1 METKKHFDIE
11 RRKFRRFGCCM
22 PSQCKQLGN
31 KGVLGALTRDVSEG
45 GTRLVTESFIPINS
59 RIVLVLSFP
68 FKNQTVKTVCKVVW
82 TRRFE
87 TLSRYDLGI
96 EFIDMTTKVRNN
108 ISHLLKT
115 RTLSEFL
122 LI

>member
-11 RRKFRRFGCCM
+11 RRKFQRFGCCM

-31 KGVLGALTRDVSEG
+31 NKEGVLGALTRDVSEG
-45 GTRLVTESFIPINS
+45 GTRLVTESFIPVNS

-68 FKNQTVKTVCKVVW
+68 FRNQNVKTVCKIVW

-87 TLSRYDLGI
+87 TISRYDLGI
-96 EFIDMTTKVRNN
+96 QFIDMTTKGRNN
-108 ISHLLKT
+108 ISRLLKT
-115 RTLSEFL
+115 RP
-122 LI
+122 IG